1 MAKKNKNNKGRKGSQ
16 PAKKQTAAQQKK
28 AARAAA
34 RKVANKASSLAR
46 QGVGKSV
53 ARKAAEFAQ
62 IGYKSKTALAAAKSA
77 KGTASQA
84 HADRVKAIS
93 AKLQGG
99 NEIQQ
104 IIDQYLP
111 NAKYHSDTLADLI
124 AQGKYEE
131 YAEEYHR
138 DLHRYEKMLYDKAM
152 DAVMKG
158 AKNADELMEVAEY
171 FSMLL

>member
-1 MAKKNKNNKGRKGSQ
+1 MAKKPKKV
-16 PAKKQTAAQQKK
+16 KKQTAAQQKR
-28 AARAAA
+28 AARAEA
-34 RKVANKASSLAR
+34 RKVSNKASTLAK
-46 QGVGKSV
+46 QGVGKTV
-53 ARKAAEFAQ
+53 ARKAAEFAHM
-62 IGYKSKTALAAAKSA
+62 GYKSKTALAAAKSA
-77 KGTASQA
+77 RGTISQA
-84 HADRVKAIS
+84 HAERVRTIS

-104 IIDQYLP
+104 IIDEYLP

-152 DAVMKG
+152 DAAMRGEV
-158 AKNADELMEVAEY
+158 NADELMEIADY
-171 FSMLL
+171 FSALLS

>member
-1 MAKKNKNNKGRKGSQ
+1 MAKKPKKIKGSQ
-16 PAKKQTAAQQKK
+16 HVKKQTAAQQKK

-34 RKVANKASSLAR
+34 RKTANKATTLAK
-46 QGVGKSV
+46 QGIGKTV

-62 IGYKSKTALAAAKSA
+62 IGYKSKTALAAAKNA
-77 KGTASQA
+77 RGTTAQA
-84 HADRVKAIS
+84 HAERVKAIS
-93 AKLQGG
+93 AKLQGR

-104 IIDQYLP
+104 IIDEYLP

-131 YAEEYHR
+131 YAEEYHM

-152 DAVMKG
+152 DAAMKG
-158 AKNADELMEVAEY
+158 DSRADELMDIADYFAE
-171 FSMLL
+171 LLKNR